1 MNVKKKFLCLLALS
15 VCTMPTLW
23 ANGMSSTSSNA
34 AVQQETKGTVTG
46 KVVDKSGESLIGVSV
61 KVKGSS
67 VAAITDVNGAFSINN
82 ISSSDI
88 LVFSYIGMNN
98 QEVKVGSQ
106 TLLNVAH
113 ALANL
118 DFALL
123 LALAQHL
130 VRVLYLSMHLRHS
143 K

>member
-106 TLLNVAH
+106 TLLNVK
-113 ALANL
+113 LEDNSVNMNEVVV
-118 DFALL
+118 F
-123 LALAQHL
+123 QCKI
-130 VRVLYLSMHLRHS
+130 RSE
-143 K
+143 